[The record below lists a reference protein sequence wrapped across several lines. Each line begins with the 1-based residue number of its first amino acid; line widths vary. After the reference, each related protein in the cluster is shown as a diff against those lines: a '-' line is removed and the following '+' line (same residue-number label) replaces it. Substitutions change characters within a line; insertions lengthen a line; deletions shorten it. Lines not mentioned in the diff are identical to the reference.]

1 MHASTWLR
9 FSTLPVLLTF
19 LMLAPPADAGRWITA
34 HVDPGTVDGSSFHRV
49 NAFVEFEGD
58 LVVGGQFDGIDG
70 VAAQNVARWNGSSW
84 SALIG
89 PNGLQP
95 CDEVFD
101 LLVWDPDGSGTDD
114 LFALGLFADNG
125 DCQSPPPGQLNGPDK
140 VLYQWD
146 GINWSPVGPRAGAA
160 AVRSMAVFGG
170 RLYIGGEIGLGQ
182 IGTDGNG
189 QPVTR
194 TAANLLRWNGI
205 SPDHFEVFEDLG
217 GVLNTSL
224 PCALPAA
231 GSGIYD
237 MVVFD
242 DGGGADLYVGGA
254 FSEAIDTSATPIADT
269 LGIAR
274 LDAAGTW
281 SEVQGGVL
289 DVSPCGT
296 PECPLFQVCDRQAEE
311 VCGVRALTVFDTSL
325 YVGGNFRYV
334 GDEDCSRTPN
344 FVDARNVGRYDGAWH
359 PLTDIDNGEPGVGTL
374 PDSGFPETL
383 GTVHALT
390 VAPGFFDTDLIIPPF
405 LYVGGIFTETGR
417 VETTPGK
424 EVHNIASWDGARFRA
439 LGCGVTLTGSG
450 AVKALWPYPHALTSG
465 IAPGPSEVHVGGQFT
480 EVDNAECT
488 EAPAVLPVRDIAR
501 WDNHRSATCPADFNN
516 DHTVGVADLNALLTA
531 WGPCPP
537 GPCIG
542 DVDGDG
548 RVGVPDQNA
557 LLAAWGP
564 CPGFAIPEP

>member
-1 MHASTWLR
+1 MRAFAPLHPWALSC
-9 FSTLPVLLTF
+9 LLALLIF
-19 LMLAPPADAGRWITA
+19 APSADAGRWITA
-34 HVDPGTVDGSSFHRV
+34 HVDPGTFDAASSNRV

-84 SALIG
+84 SAMG
-89 PNGLQP
+89 SGQP
-95 CDEVFD
+95 CNEVFD
-101 LLVWDPDGSGTDD
+101 LVVWDRDGNGEGELYALGFFGDDGVCTMPGSG
-114 LFALGLFADNG
+114 
-125 DCQSPPPGQLNGPDK
+125 PLNGPDRI
-140 VLYQWD
+140 LLQWD
-146 GINWSPVGPRAGAA
+146 GSNWDPVGPRAGGAA
-160 AVRSMAVFGG
+160 FRSMAVFGG
-170 RLYIGGEIGLGQ
+170 QLYIGGEIGLGQ
-182 IGTDGNG
+182 VDTDGNG

-194 TAANLLRWNGI
+194 TAANLLRWDGI
-205 SPDHFEVFEDLG
+205 SLDHFDVLEHLG

-231 GSGIYD
+231 SSGIYD

-242 DGGGADLYVGGA
+242 DGIQGAALYVGGA
-254 FSEAIDTSATPIADT
+254 FSEAIDTVASPIENT

-274 LDAAGTW
+274 FDGTSW
-281 SEVQGGVL
+281 DDVLGGL
-289 DVSPCGT
+289 ADVSPCGT
-296 PECPLFQVCDRQAEE
+296 PECPLFQVCDRHAEQ
-311 VCGVRALTVFDTSL
+311 VCGVRALTVFDNSL

-334 GDEDCSRTPN
+334 GDEECSRTPN
-344 FVDARNVGRYDGAWH
+344 FVDARNVVRYDGDWH

-374 PDSGFPETL
+374 PETGLPETL
-383 GTVHALT
+383 GTVQALT
-390 VAPGFFDTDLIIPPF
+390 VAPGFIDTDLIVPSF
-405 LYVGGIFTETGR
+405 LYVGGTFTETGR

-439 LGCGVTLTGSG
+439 LGCGVTVPGGG
-450 AVKALWPYPHALTSG
+450 AVKALWPYPYALSSG
-465 IAPGPSEVHVGGQFT
+465 MAPGPSEVHVGGQFT

-501 WDNHRSATCPADFNN
+501 WDNHRAATCPADFNN
-516 DHTVGVADLNALLTA
+516 DHVVNITDLLALQAA
-531 WGPCPP
+531 WGLCPP

-548 RVGVPDQNA
+548 QVNVTDQNA

-564 CPGFAIPEP
+564 CPGFAVPEL